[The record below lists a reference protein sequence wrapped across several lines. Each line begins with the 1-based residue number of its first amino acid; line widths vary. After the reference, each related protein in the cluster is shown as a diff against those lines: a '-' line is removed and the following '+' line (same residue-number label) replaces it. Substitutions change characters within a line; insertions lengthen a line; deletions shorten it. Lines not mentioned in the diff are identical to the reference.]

1 MILTCN
7 DISKSFGEHEVLK
20 NVGFIIEE
28 GEKAAIVGN
37 NGSGKT
43 TLMQIICG
51 LQTSDSGNVQISKDK
66 RLGYLAQDL
75 LSGDNTIYDE
85 LLSVFSHVIA
95 TENRIRETEA
105 EMMGKEG
112 DELQDLMSRYSRLTE
127 SFEANKGYEY
137 RSRIKGV
144 IKGLGFLDEDSSRL
158 LSTLSGGEKTR
169 VGLAKLLLQEP
180 QLLLLDE
187 PTNHLDIESVQWLE
201 GFLNNYSGSVLIIS
215 HDRYFLDKLV
225 TKILEIENTKA
236 TVYLGNYKTYA
247 QKKEQDRETA
257 LRHYVNQQREIA
269 RQENIIKQLRSYNR
283 EKTVKRA
290 ESREKALEKIERL
303 DKPQET
309 QKMHIEIVPKK
320 ESGKDVLDI
329 KEISK
334 GFNGDNLLSNISF
347 SISKGEKVAIIGP
360 NGVGKTTL
368 LKIILEQH
376 QPDKGTITLG
386 KNVFIGYYDQQHQQ
400 ADPEKTIFQE
410 LRDSNPD
417 LTNLELRNVLAAFMF
432 TGDDVEKQIGKLSGG
447 ERGRVSLAKLMLSNA
462 NFLILDEPTNHLD
475 MQSKEILEEAVR
487 NYTGTVLY
495 VSHDRYFINNTAEKI
510 LEIRNKEAT
519 VYYGNY
525 DYYLEKK
532 QDTPVETSVKAPPK
546 KNTRV
551 KPKSKKAAVER
562 MEKNIAVIEEK
573 IKQTDFELEQP
584 EVNTNPVKAQEL
596 FELRQ
601 QLDSELAELYE
612 QWEILAEE
620 AE

>member
-1 MILTCN
+1 MILTCS

-51 LQTSDSGNVQISKDK
+51 LQTPDSGNVQISKDK
-66 RLGYLAQDL
+66 RFGYLSQDL
-75 LSGDNTIYDE
+75 PGGDVTIYDE
-85 LLSVFSHVIA
+85 LLSVFSQVIA
-95 TENRIRETEA
+95 TENRIREIETE
-105 EMMGKEG
+105 MKGKDG
-112 DELQDLMSRYSRLTE
+112 DDLQDLMSKYSRLTE

-180 QLLLLDE
+180 NLLLLDE

-201 GFLNNYSGSVLIIS
+201 GFLNNYSGSVVIIS
-215 HDRYFLDKLV
+215 HDRYFLDRLV
-225 TKILEIENTKA
+225 TKVIEIENTKA
-236 TVYLGNYKTYA
+236 NVYLGNYKAYA
-247 QKKEQDRETA
+247 QKKEQEREVA
-257 LRHYVNQQREIA
+257 LRHFLNQQREIA

-309 QKMHIEIVPKK
+309 KKMHIEIVPKK
-320 ESGKDVLDI
+320 ESGKDVLAVN
-329 KEISK
+329 EISK
-334 GFNGDNLLSNISF
+334 GFNGDNLLDNISF
-347 SISKGEKVAIIGP
+347 NISKGEKVAIIGP

-368 LKIILEQH
+368 LKIILEQLE
-376 QPDKGTITLG
+376 PDKGTVALG
-386 KNVFIGYYDQQHQQ
+386 RNVFVGYYDQQHQQ
-400 ADPEKTIFQE
+400 TDPDKTIFDD

-432 TGDDVEKQIGKLSGG
+432 TGDDIEKQIGTLSGG

-487 NYTGTVLY
+487 NYTGTLLY

-532 QDTPVETSVKAPPK
+532 LDTPAEAAIKAPPK
-546 KNTRV
+546 KSPRV
-551 KPKSKKAAVER
+551 KPKTKKAAVEKL
-562 MEKNIAVIEEK
+562 EKNIAALEER
-573 IKQTDFELEQP
+573 IKQTDYELELP
-584 EVNTNPVKAQEL
+584 EVNTNPAKAQEL
-596 FELRQ
+596 YELRQ
-601 QLDSELAELYE
+601 ELDRELTELYE
-612 QWEILAEE
+612 QWEVMAEE